1 MLCTKIDCTEK
12 TAVMM
17 CTEKASITYQIRN
30 YLGRFD
36 SEPIDFSFIFREEK
50 GQYLLEIFIAVHV
63 VCPQQ
68 AIEVYVAVLI
78 RGVQVML
85 FTFPDHGAFQQTG
98 AFQSQLQ
105 CIHPAPSQH
114 KKKKKQTDKINI
126 TSLQYAT
133 TFSVY

>member
-17 CTEKASITYQIRN
+17 CTEKASITYWIRN

-63 VCPQQ
+63 VCP
-68 AIEVYVAVLI
+68 
-78 RGVQVML
+78 
-85 FTFPDHGAFQQTG
+85 
-98 AFQSQLQ
+98 
-105 CIHPAPSQH
+105 
-114 KKKKKQTDKINI
+114 
-126 TSLQYAT
+126 
-133 TFSVY
+133 